1 MVCTLLLTSL
11 YVCNLISDERA
22 GKINPA
28 LFYSLSMG
36 ENFSENFFQLFS
48 KKVLDMEG
56 EHVYNVPVATKQEE
70 RNKDK
75 RETELSVRISKR
87 KSRTAKKKFK
97 KVSKSA

>member
-1 MVCTLLLTSL
+1 
-11 YVCNLISDERA
+11 
-22 GKINPA
+22 
-28 LFYSLSMG
+28 
-36 ENFSENFFQLFS
+36 
-48 KKVLDMEG
+48 MEG

-97 KVSKSA
+97 KFQKVLDKVSEL

>member
-1 MVCTLLLTSL
+1 
-11 YVCNLISDERA
+11 
-22 GKINPA
+22 
-28 LFYSLSMG
+28 
-36 ENFSENFFQLFS
+36 
-48 KKVLDMEG
+48 MEG

-97 KVSKSA
+97 NFTKCEKSFKKCLTKFQNSGIMWSHKRG